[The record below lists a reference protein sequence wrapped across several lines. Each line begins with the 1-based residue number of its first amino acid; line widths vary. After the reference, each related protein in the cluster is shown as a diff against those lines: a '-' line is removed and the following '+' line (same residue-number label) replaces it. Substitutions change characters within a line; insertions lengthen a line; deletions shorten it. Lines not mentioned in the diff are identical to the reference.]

1 MKHANVFITG
11 TAVVFLLGGIPLVA
25 DHGRGGGHVPR
36 PPAGAASHGTPPAN
50 ARSQGDHRGGHNGIP
65 HQNESANKLA
75 RNPALSNRL
84 QPLLPP
90 GTNVQTAAQGFKN
103 TGQFVAALHVSRNL
117 NIPFDQLKAK
127 MTGPNRESLGQA
139 IHDLRPN
146 LSNKTIKRDFKVA
159 EGQAKQDFEQVEK
172 EHEVEHEVA
181 RK

>member
-1 MKHANVFITG
+1 MCQRKEMKIMKHANDFITG

-25 DHGRGGGHVPR
+25 DHGRGGGHMPG
-36 PPAGAASHGTPPAN
+36 PPAGAASHGTPPA
-50 ARSQGDHRGGHNGIP
+50 QGHHRGIHNGAGM
-65 HQNESANKLA
+65 HDEAVNKLA

-127 MTGPNRESLGQA
+127 MTGPNRESLGHA
-139 IHDLRPN
+139 IHDLRPD
-146 LSNKTIKRDFKVA
+146 LSNKTIKTDVKVA
-159 EGQAKQDFEQVEK
+159 DRQAKQDLEQVEK
-172 EHEVEHEVA
+172 EHET
-181 RK
+181 